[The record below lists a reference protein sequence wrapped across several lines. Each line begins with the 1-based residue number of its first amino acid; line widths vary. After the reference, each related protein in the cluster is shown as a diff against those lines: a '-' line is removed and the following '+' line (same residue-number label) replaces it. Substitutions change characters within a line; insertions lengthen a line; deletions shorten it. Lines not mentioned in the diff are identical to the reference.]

1 MQGYTGLYGA
11 IHSYTGL
18 CKAIQGY
25 TQLCRAIHSY
35 TEVYTAIQ
43 SYTGLYRA
51 IQTYTGLYTA
61 LHSYTGLNRTIRS
74 YTGLY
79 TAIQGS
85 TELYT
90 TALCYTGL
98 YRAIHGYTELC
109 RALHSYTGPYI
120 AIQNYTVIHLRI
132 LTCHEKRP
140 LFVIV
145 WRDSHSISLLSFW
158 GFSRVS
164 SSLNNVST
172 IETSADIGASYATS
186 YTWTLRLAETILTR
200 LVTYLWVSG
209 SFSFSSNSAPTASLH
224 TLFYHYNFIGS
235 GCVFAIVTS
244 TQASTRVVHFVA
256 RAFTRN
262 TENV

>member
-1 MQGYTGLYGA
+1 M
-11 IHSYTGL
+11 
-18 CKAIQGY
+18 QGY
-25 TQLCRAIHSY
+25 TQLYKAIQRY
-35 TEVYTAIQ
+35 TELYRAIQ
-43 SYTGLYRA
+43 SYTDLYR
-51 IQTYTGLYTA
+51 A

-140 LFVIV
+140 LFLIV

-172 IETSADIGASYATS
+172 IETSADIGAAYATS

-209 SFSFSSNSAPTASLH
+209 SFSFLSNSAPTASLH